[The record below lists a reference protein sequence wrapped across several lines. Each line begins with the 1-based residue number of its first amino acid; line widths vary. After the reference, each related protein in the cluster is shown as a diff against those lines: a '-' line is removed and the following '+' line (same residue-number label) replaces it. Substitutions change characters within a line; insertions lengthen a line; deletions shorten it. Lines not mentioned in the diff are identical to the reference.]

1 MCRGGLPPSSA
12 DGATVFGRA
21 ALVAGG
27 AGEVAVGPG
36 GGGRGA
42 LLWQKKKKWGW
53 GRSLE
58 QWGLGVLGFVF
69 KRRSFMSFHIKFF

>member
-27 AGEVAVGPG
+27 AGEVAVG

-42 LLWQKKKKWGW
+42 LLWQKKQKWGW
-53 GRSLE
+53 GIPGTLFLREGHLC
-58 QWGLGVLGFVF
+58 LFT
-69 KRRSFMSFHIKFF
+69 

>member
-27 AGEVAVGPG
+27 AGEVAVG

-42 LLWQKKKKWGW
+42 LLWQKTKM
-53 GRSLE
+53 
-58 QWGLGVLGFVF
+58 GVGDPWNFVF
-69 KRRSFMSFHIKFF
+69 KRRSFMSFHINFF

>member
-27 AGEVAVGPG
+27 AGEVAVG

-42 LLWQKKKKWGW
+42 LLWQKRKWGW
-53 GRSLE
+53 GFPGTVGFG
-58 QWGLGVLGFVF
+58 GLFLREGHLCLFT
-69 KRRSFMSFHIKFF
+69 